1 MITDFSADKPIH
13 VQILD
18 YCMDRI
24 SAGEWVP
31 GERIPSVKELSVTMV
46 VNPRTVM
53 RAYEALEERGIIFQ
67 RRGLGFYVALEAVD
81 KVMSERRREFDEVAL
96 PAFLARLRQ
105 AGFTID
111 DLIEKLTAMNNE
123 NSLL

>member
-18 YCMDRI
+18 YCMDCI
-24 SAGEWVP
+24 GAGEWVP

-67 RRGLGFYVALEAVD
+67 RRGLGFYVSPEAVD

-105 AGFTID
+105 AGFTIN
-111 DLIEKLTAMNNE
+111 DLIEKLTAMKQ
-123 NSLL
+123 

>member
-18 YCMDRI
+18 YCMDCI
-24 SAGEWVP
+24 GAGEWVP

-67 RRGLGFYVALEAVD
+67 RRGLGFYVSPEAVD
-81 KVMSERRREFDEVAL
+81 KVMSERRREFDEVVF
-96 PAFLARLRQ
+96 PAFMVRLRQ
-105 AGFTID
+105 AGLTID
-111 DLIEKLTAMNNE
+111 NLIDKLTAMNNE

>member
-1 MITDFSADKPIH
+1 MIVDFSADKPIH

-18 YCMDRI
+18 YCMDCI
-24 SAGEWVP
+24 GAGEWVP

-67 RRGLGFYVALEAVD
+67 RRGLGFYVAPEAVD

-111 DLIEKLTAMNNE
+111 DLIDKLTAMKQ
-123 NSLL
+123 